1 LREVQHASKRIPH
14 AAEIPNLIEIQ
25 TDSYRWFLEEGLP
38 DLFQSFSPITDFTGN
53 TSVTLNDFTLGEPK
67 YSIEDCRERD
77 MTFEAPIHVKVEVR
91 QPNRE
96 MVESDVYLGELP
108 LMTDKGTF
116 IINGAERVV
125 VSQLARSPGVYFDE
139 NLSYSG
145 RMLYKARI
153 IPNEG
158 AWVEIETDTQREDCL
173 NVQIGQARKFPLTT
187 LMRALNAFDH
197 ACEPLQLTIRA
208 VREHLWLYRTEGD
221 GEDRVPVRDRLLPM
235 VLAEAV
241 VERKTG
247 EVIGSKGARICDTE
261 AEADALN
268 MAYRSAGAEQS
279 GSEDSEPTT
288 EWVAMETL
296 QARVGGDH
304 VVKLSA
310 PCGNTRDI
318 VMLFG
323 KRVTLRRYEDE
334 TDEADVS
341 EAPEGSEEASG
352 QAKAV
357 RPDALAP
364 VNMLGKRLAADV
376 RDPKTGKVLVRR
388 DHRIDKTAATAI
400 LKHKVPE
407 IDVYNLHRYIE
418 ATIEHEGSVNSAQD
432 ALIDIY
438 KKLRPGDPV
447 TPDSARSLFQSNLFD
462 PRRYDLGKV
471 GRYKMSKKLELPS
484 RSGERMPLT
493 SRTLTR
499 EDVVQ
504 ILRYIVNLDQGY
516 GSTDDIDHLEN
527 KRVRSVGEL
536 LHSQL
541 RLGFLRMEKVAKER
555 MTSLGPDESANP
567 SVILSV
573 KPVSAAIKSFFGSS
587 QLSQF
592 MDQTNPLAELT
603 SKRRLSAL
611 GPGGLSRQSAKLEVR
626 DVHHSHYGR
635 ICPIET
641 PEGPNIGL
649 IGSMAVHARVDKYG
663 FLQTPYRRVR
673 RGVVTKEIVWMTAD
687 EDHKYHIAPGNER
700 VDAEGR
706 FVDAMGQPK
715 HEIQVRYEDQYPMVK
730 PEQVQYMD
738 VSPMQIVSV
747 ATAMIPFL
755 ENDDANRALMGSN
768 MQRQAVPT
776 LRPSRPLVKT
786 GVEKRAA
793 RDSNA
798 VVKAKR
804 DGTVTRVT
812 SREILVE
819 TLGGQTDRYR
829 LINMLRSNQSTC
841 ITQRPLVNAGQ
852 RVRAGQILADGPCT
866 DKGELALGQN
876 VLVAFMPWGGYNYE
890 DAILLSE
897 RLVKDDIFT
906 SVHIEKYEKE
916 ARDTKLGPEEIT
928 RDIPNVSDDM
938 LKDLDEN
945 GIIRIGAEVRPE
957 DILVGEVA
965 PKGQGELTAEERLI
979 IAIFGKKAEETR
991 DVSLRVPHGE
1001 KGKVVDVKVFS
1012 RFKYRCDR
1020 CSTVYNFSKRPDSTT
1035 CDKCEGELVR
1045 ITSDE
1050 LNAGV
1055 NQLVRVYIAQK
1066 RKIMEGDKM
1075 AGRHGNKGV
1084 ISKILPEEDM
1094 PFLPD
1099 GTPVDIVLNPLG
1111 VPSRMNIGQILETH
1125 LGLAGH
1131 HLGCSYVNP
1140 AFEGSTEA
1148 DIRCEL
1154 EFTASHM
1161 RRQTLEDYVSGELGL
1176 SVALA
1181 PDPDYDELRTRFEH
1195 LPPDERLE
1203 QIAAALHEASEAR
1216 LQSIEECLRGL
1227 DAIELERVARI
1238 LCGPVVLK
1246 ELAEIDESADPV
1258 SGGDTEQENYE
1269 APAARVV
1276 SVPEVPADFDY
1287 AALVAQIR
1295 EHAWARAGV
1304 DPKTG
1309 KTYLRNGLT
1318 GEQFD
1323 SPVTIGYIYMMK
1335 LAHLVDDKIHARS
1348 TGPYS
1353 LVTQQPLGGKAQ
1365 FGGQRF
1371 GEMEVWALEAYGAA
1385 YTLQEILTIKSDDV
1399 QGRVKTYEA
1408 IVKGDTILEPGVP
1421 ESFKILMNE
1430 LQSLCLKVV
1439 VEDDNSNEID
1449 LKDRDDD
1456 INPNE
1461 DPVNATA
1468 RRRARQR
1475 LSSATFGDDE

>member
-14 AAEIPNLIEIQ
+14 SAQIPNLIEIQ
-25 TDSYRWFLEEGLP
+25 LDSYRWFLEEGLP
-38 DLFQSFSPITDFTGN
+38 ELFRSFSPITDFTGN
-53 TSVTLNDFTLGEPK
+53 TSLSLTDFTLGQPK
-67 YSIEDCRERD
+67 YTIEDCRDRD
-77 MTFEAPIHVKVEVR
+77 MTFESPIKVRVELR
-91 QPNRE
+91 QANKDI
-96 MVESDVYLGELP
+96 VESEVYLGDLP

-125 VSQLARSPGVYFDE
+125 VSQLARSPGVYFEE
-139 NLSYSG
+139 NLSYTG

-153 IPNEG
+153 IPSEG
-158 AWVEIETDTQREDCL
+158 AWVEIDTDTQREDVL

-187 LMRALNAFDH
+187 LLRALNAFEQ

-208 VREHLWLYRTEGD
+208 VREHMWLYRTEGE
-221 GEDRVPVRDRLLPM
+221 GEERKCVRDRMLPL
-235 VLAEAV
+235 VLAENIV
-241 VERKTG
+241 DRRTG
-247 EVIGSKGARICDTE
+247 EVLGSQGARIVDTE
-261 AEADALN
+261 AEAEAWRARNAAL
-268 MAYRSAGAEQS
+268 AAESEEAGAGEVS
-279 GSEDSEPTT
+279 GLEDCA
-288 EWVAMETL
+288 AMETL
-296 QARVGGDH
+296 QARIGGDH
-304 VVKLSA
+304 VIRLSS
-310 PCGNTRDI
+310 PCSETADI
-318 VMLFG
+318 VRLFG
-323 KRVTLRRYEDE
+323 KPVTLRRYEDLNTE
-334 TDEADVS
+334 EEGVTI
-341 EAPEGSEEASG
+341 PE
-352 QAKAV
+352 
-357 RPDALAP
+357 DALALQ
-364 VNMLGKRLAADV
+364 NILGKRLAADV
-376 RDPKTGKVLVRR
+376 RDPKNGKVLVRR
-388 DHRIDKTAATAI
+388 MHRIDKTAATAI
-400 LKHKVPE
+400 MKHNVPTIE
-407 IDVYNLHRYIE
+407 IYSVNRYVE
-418 ATIEHEGSVNSAQD
+418 ATLEHEGSVADSQD

-447 TPDSARSLFQSNLFD
+447 TADSARSLFQSNLFD
-462 PRRYDLGKV
+462 PRRYDLGRV
-471 GRYKMSKKLELPS
+471 GRYKMSKKLELPM
-484 RSGERMPLT
+484 RSGDRTPLT

-504 ILRYIVNLDQGY
+504 ILRYIINLDQGH
-516 GSTDDIDHLEN
+516 GTTDDIDHLEN

-555 MTSLGPDESANP
+555 MTSLGSEESAIP

-649 IGSMAVHARVDKYG
+649 IGSMAVHARVDRYG
-663 FLQTPYRRVR
+663 FLETPYRRVR
-673 RGVVTKEIVWMTAD
+673 KGVVTNEIVWMTAD
-687 EDHKYHIAPGNER
+687 EDHTYHIAPGNER
-700 VDAEGR
+700 VDADGH
-706 FVDAMGQPK
+706 FVDALGQPK
-715 HEIQVRYEDQYPMVK
+715 HEIQVRYEDQYPSVR
-730 PEQVQYMD
+730 PERVEYID

-776 LRPSRPLVKT
+776 LRPASPLVKT

-793 RDSNA
+793 RDSGA
-798 VVKAKR
+798 VITAKR
-804 DGTVTRVT
+804 RGTVSRVT
-812 SREILVE
+812 AREIIVE
-819 TLGGQTDRYR
+819 TVDGHKDRYR

-841 ITQRPLVNAGQ
+841 ITQRPLVSKGK
-852 RVRAGQILADGPCT
+852 RVRAGDILADGPCT
-866 DKGELALGQN
+866 DGGELALGQN

-890 DAILLSE
+890 DAILISE
-897 RLVKDDIFT
+897 RLVKDDVFT
-906 SVHIEKYEKE
+906 SIHIEKYEKE

-1012 RFKYRCDR
+1012 RFKYQCER
-1020 CSTVYNFSKRPDSTT
+1020 CSTEYNFSKRPDHTT
-1035 CDKCEGELVR
+1035 CDRCEGELVR
-1045 ITSDE
+1045 KTPDE
-1050 LNAGV
+1050 LSAGV

-1131 HLGCSYVNP
+1131 HLDCSFVNP
-1140 AFEGSTEA
+1140 AFEGSTEQ

-1154 EFTASHM
+1154 EFVASYV
-1161 RRQTLEDYVSGELGL
+1161 RRQTLEDYVHGELGL
-1176 SVALA
+1176 A
-1181 PDPDYDELRTRFEH
+1181 PAFDADPDYPTLRTRFEH
-1195 LPPDERLE
+1195 ETPEDRLAHIAEALRDAGGRRLDAIE
-1203 QIAAALHEASEAR
+1203 Q
-1216 LQSIEECLRGL
+1216 CLRGL
-1227 DAIELERVARI
+1227 DAAGLANIANVLGGPEVAREWETYQERQ
-1238 LCGPVVLK
+1238 LHVEEG
-1246 ELAEIDESADPV
+1246 ST
-1258 SGGDTEQENYE
+1258 GGECQSQEGEPE
-1269 APAARVV
+1269 APTA
-1276 SVPEVPADFDY
+1276 PVPAGYDY
-1287 AALVAQIR
+1287 RSLVEKIKSNAF
-1295 EHAWARAGV
+1295 ARAGV
-1304 DPKTG
+1304 DPETG
-1309 KTYLRNGLT
+1309 KTYLRDGLT
-1318 GEQFD
+1318 GNQFER
-1323 SPVTIGYIYMMK
+1323 PVTIGYIYMMK

-1371 GEMEVWALEAYGAA
+1371 GEMEVWALEAYGSA

-1408 IVKGDTILEPGVP
+1408 IVKGDTMLEPGVP

-1439 VEDDNSNEID
+1439 VEDDNNNEID

-1468 RRRARQR
+1468 RRRARR
-1475 LSSATFGDDE
+1475 LSSATFADDE